1 MAEVWDCWKWKNQKK
16 NHTLVIMKLSKS
28 NLGGKLTYSA
38 MQMMNILHLSDFHIR
53 KENRSEYDELC
64 KNIND
69 AIGNAGKKYKMELN
83 PQIVLVTGDFTET
96 GNTDEYKWFREGFS
110 KLLKLSCFSKVE
122 YVMLVPGNHDFSW
135 TLEETRSDNYVN
147 MCKKLE
153 KGLSCVNDEKLQEEA
168 NKNLIKH
175 IYIEGTDKNLLLIGM
190 NSMKIDSPEKPG
202 LGYFS
207 KEQLRIV
214 ANIISEYKKNE
225 SAKTQIF
232 VAFHHHLLPVAVVE
246 RDTLDNAHKYSI
258 TLDARRALNSF
269 LENKV
274 EFAVHGHQHQPS
286 MVTWKD
292 DERKDDNVV
301 HVIAA
306 GCLAG
311 KKYAGE
317 GARNSFMLYSVSG
330 KDVVVYKAQTADNDS
345 EEYEWDKVRYL
356 DAYEKIDQE
365 ELTPVKRAVRIN
377 KKRIIT
383 LAEQD
388 DRWIA
393 QVDAMSPLTIKGL
406 VEKLVDSIDQ
416 EGAVAYEV
424 DTKRRYRTS
433 TLATVLECM
442 YDIRLLPE
450 EDLLI
455 MQRKLLRLKDEFT
468 PLEDAD
474 DVIDKGEEDKPAWG
488 IDEAPSV
495 WTTSKALTALFST
508 QYEPTPE
515 EEKGIAASV
524 EWLANQAYA
533 DGGWGY
539 QKYDTIEACKSS
551 VPMTSFAMK
560 ALGLALQ
567 QSYIQNLI
575 DVKQVKSKLVAGL
588 DYLKKTKSEKKNEKC
603 VWSYGGKENLS
614 ATIWAIEAWKIAVQ
628 VIDNKKEYY
637 SKIYSKIAPIALKY
651 VVEKLPEKDEDSWS
665 ECFFRANKDD
675 GLKYKKGPLKKDK
688 AFYSFTPYIISYII
702 KENESYVENDK
713 ILKVMKWVLAHRDD
727 SWLIKENYNSDNACT
742 ITVAMA
748 INVIVNWLK
757 VRSNSLLEQDLEVIL
772 S

>member
-1 MAEVWDCWKWKNQKK
+1 M
-16 NHTLVIMKLSKS
+16 T
-28 NLGGKLTYSA
+28 
-38 MQMMNILHLSDFHIR
+38 
-53 KENRSEYDELC
+53 ENRSVTVIPARQRMGGGKKKEEKPKLRVAAYCRVSTDSDEQATSYETQIEHYTSFIQKNPEWELAGIFADDGISGTNTKKREEFNRMIDEC
-64 KNIND
+64 MAGKIDMIITKSISRFARNTLDCLKYIRELKSKNIPVFFEKENINTMD
-69 AIGNAGKKYKMELN
+69 SKGE
-83 PQIVLVTGDFTET
+83 VLLTIMA
-96 GNTDEYKWFREGFS
+96 S
-110 KLLKLSCFSKVE
+110 LA
-122 YVMLVPGNHDFSW
+122 
-135 TLEETRSDNYVN
+135 
-147 MCKKLE
+147 
-153 KGLSCVNDEKLQEEA
+153 Q
-168 NKNLIKH
+168 

-365 ELTPVKRAVRIN
+365 ELTPVKRAVQIN

-455 MQRKLLRLKDEFT
+455 MQRKLLRLKDEFV

-665 ECFFRANKDD
+665 ECFFRANKED

>member
-1 MAEVWDCWKWKNQKK
+1 
-16 NHTLVIMKLSKS
+16 
-28 NLGGKLTYSA
+28 
-38 MQMMNILHLSDFHIR
+38 MMNILHLSDFHIR
-53 KENRSEYDELC
+53 KENRSTYDELC

-69 AIGNAGKKYKMELN
+69 AIGQASTKYNITLN
-83 PQIVLVTGDFTET
+83 PEIVLVTGDFTEK
-96 GNTDEYKWFREGFS
+96 GSSDEYKWFREGFTE
-110 KLLKLSCFSKVE
+110 LMKLSCFTNVK

-135 TLEETRSDNYVN
+135 DLEETRAENYEN
-147 MCKKLE
+147 LCKLLE
-153 KGLSCVNDEKLQEEA
+153 KTLSTVGNKNLQKEA

-175 IYIEGTDKNLLLIGM
+175 IYIEGKEKNLLLIGM
-190 NSMKIDSPEKPG
+190 NTMKIDSPEKPG

-214 ANIISEYKKNE
+214 SNIISEYKKDE
-225 SAKTQIF
+225 ITKTQIF

-246 RDTLDNAHKYSI
+246 RDTLDDTKKYSI
-258 TLDARRALNSF
+258 TLDARRALNTF
-269 LENKV
+269 LDYGV

-292 DERKDDNVV
+292 DERKDENVV

-311 KKYAGE
+311 KEYAGE
-317 GARNSFMLYSVSG
+317 GARNSFMLYSINDN
-330 KDVVVYKAQTADNDS
+330 DVVVYKAQTTNNDS
-345 EEYEWDKVRYL
+345 DEYEWDKVVYL
-356 DAYEKIDQE
+356 DSYIKPVQGEVECVKPSEK
-365 ELTPVKRAVRIN
+365 IN

-388 DRWIA
+388 DQWIT

-406 VEKLVDSIDQ
+406 VEKLVESIDE

-424 DTKRRYRTS
+424 NTKSRYRTS

-442 YDIRLLPE
+442 ADIRLVPE

-455 MQRKLLRLKDEFT
+455 MQRKLLHLKDEFI
-468 PLEDAD
+468 PLEPAD
-474 DVIDKGEEDKPAWG
+474 DVIKKNEEDEPAWG

-495 WTTSKALTALFST
+495 WTTSKALSALFST
-508 QYEPTPE
+508 KYHPTPE
-515 EEKGIAASV
+515 EEKDIAVSV
-524 EWLANQAYA
+524 EWLAKQAYA

-539 QKYDTIEACKSS
+539 QKYEKIEACKSS
-551 VPMTSFAMK
+551 VPMTAFAMK

-567 QSYIQNLI
+567 ERYIQNSV
-575 DVKQVKSKLVAGL
+575 DVKEIKSKLVAGL
-588 DYLKKTKSEKKNEKC
+588 DYLKKAKSEKKDEKC
-603 VWSYGGKENLS
+603 VWQYEGKENLS
-614 ATIWAIEAWKIAVQ
+614 ATIWAIEAWKIAIQ
-628 VIDNKKEYY
+628 VIDNKKAYY
-637 SKIYSKIAPIALKY
+637 SNIYKKILPLALKY
-651 VVEKLPEKDEDSWS
+651 VVDKLPEKDGDGWS
-665 ECFFRANKDD
+665 ECFFRANKED
-675 GLKYKKGPLKKDK
+675 GLKYKEGPLKKDK

-702 KENESYVENDK
+702 KEDESYVENEK
-713 ILKVMKWVLAHRDD
+713 ILKVMKWVLTHRDD

-757 VRSNSLLEQDLEVIL
+757 VRSNSLLEKDIEAIL